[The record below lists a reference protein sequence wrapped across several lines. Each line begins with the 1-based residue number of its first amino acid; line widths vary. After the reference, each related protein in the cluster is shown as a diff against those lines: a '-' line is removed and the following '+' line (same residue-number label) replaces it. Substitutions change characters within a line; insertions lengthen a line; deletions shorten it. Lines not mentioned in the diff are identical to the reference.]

1 MKKGMLKGCSRRYS
15 TQQECVGK
23 DEDFH
28 ILHLSDLH
36 ISGKVLGDR
45 FDIMLNDIEKNTKAI
60 KSLVVVITG
69 DIASK
74 GQVVRSEKAILDFF
88 GRLYDVLKDK
98 IIDIE
103 IVPGNHDYD
112 RRSLINAQ
120 TCEEALKQYTSVC
133 LKIYKMFGHSDSKKE
148 IFGEKIVR
156 FGDRSVCFLRMDTSW
171 FLPEDTIEEVINREM
186 DDSGLFDNMD
196 ESARRNALNKFIND
210 RKKVISKH
218 VSELDSLLKDKLD
231 SCREKCAKDGFP
243 VAVTFALA
251 HHPLSWL
258 LKTSCERY
266 ADFLLRKG
274 FRNIDMWLCGH
285 AHDVQIPF

>member
-88 GRLYDVLKDK
+88 W
-98 IIDIE
+98 
-103 IVPGNHDYD
+103 
-112 RRSLINAQ
+112 S
-120 TCEEALKQYTSVC
+120 T
-133 LKIYKMFGHSDSKKE
+133 
-148 IFGEKIVR
+148 
-156 FGDRSVCFLRMDTSW
+156 LRCS
-171 FLPEDTIEEVINREM
+171 
-186 DDSGLFDNMD
+186 
-196 ESARRNALNKFIND
+196 
-210 RKKVISKH
+210 
-218 VSELDSLLKDKLD
+218 
-231 SCREKCAKDGFP
+231 
-243 VAVTFALA
+243 
-251 HHPLSWL
+251 
-258 LKTSCERY
+258 
-266 ADFLLRKG
+266 
-274 FRNIDMWLCGH
+274 
-285 AHDVQIPF
+285 